1 MIRIGDICPVYFNPL
16 KYEYANKCSY
26 RNCID
31 TEDGIQLQVFC
42 DEGETP
48 TATLNDKL
56 NSTSSDIVFA
66 STKIN
71 EDITMFH
78 AELRPI
84 EGIYTITL
92 EGKES
97 EDFEVCE
104 NAGGILIEYSHKDNN
119 SVFDNIFWM
128 NDSQIIFKMRIQ
140 GGFKPSGISLAV
152 DNEQFVNQK
161 QEIVELYSIPYSTR
175 TLIIGGIEGVPYY
188 IAEMINKILCLSS
201 VKIGKDYYVREG
213 NSVPEL
219 VETIG
224 KKEMFIYSVTLREG
238 TNKISGIGGQK
249 EESVTATGV
258 SFAINN
264 PNDGEVLV
272 YSDDENAF
280 INTNKLDSI

>member
-31 TEDGIQLQVFC
+31 IEDGIQLQVFC

-56 NSTSSDIVFA
+56 NSTSTDIVFV

-71 EDITMFH
+71 EDITMYH
-78 AELRPI
+78 AEVKPI
-84 EGIYTITL
+84 EGVYTITL

-152 DNEQFVNQK
+152 DNEQFVNQR
-161 QEIVELYSIPYSTR
+161 QEIVELYSIPYTTR
-175 TLIIGGIEGVPYY
+175 NLTIGGTEGVPYY
-188 IAEMINKILCLSS
+188 IAEMINRVLCLSF
-201 VKIGKDYYVREG
+201 VRIGGELYVREG
-213 NSVPEL
+213 NSVPE
-219 VETIG
+219 VAETIG
-224 KKEMFIYSVTLREG
+224 KKDMFIYNVTLRPS
-238 TNKISGIGGQK
+238 TNNISGIGGQT
-249 EESVTATGV
+249 EEPTTPTGV
-258 SFAINN
+258 SFAIRN

-272 YSDDENAF
+272 YSEGDNAF
-280 INTNKLDSI
+280 VNTNNLSSM

>member
-1 MIRIGDICPVYFNPL
+1 MIRIGDICPVFFNPL

-42 DEGETP
+42 DEGEKP

-56 NSTSSDIVFA
+56 NSTSTDIVFA

-152 DNEQFVNQK
+152 DNEQFVNQI

-201 VKIGKDYYVREG
+201 VKIGEDYYVREG

-238 TNKISGIGGQK
+238 TNKIAGIGGQK

-258 SFAINN
+258 SFSINN

-272 YSDDENAF
+272 YSDDDNAF

>member
-31 TEDGIQLQVFC
+31 IEDGIQLQVFC

-56 NSTSSDIVFA
+56 NSTSTDIVFV

-71 EDITMFH
+71 EDITMYH
-78 AELRPI
+78 AEVKPS
-84 EGIYTITL
+84 EGVYTITL

-119 SVFDNIFWM
+119 SVFDNIFWL

-152 DNEQFVNQK
+152 DNEQFANQR
-161 QEIVELYSIPYSTR
+161 QEIVELYSIPYTTR
-175 TLIIGGIEGVPYY
+175 NLTIGGTEGVPYY
-188 IAEMINKILCLSS
+188 IAEMINRVLCLSF
-201 VKIGKDYYVREG
+201 VRIGGELYVREG
-213 NSVPEL
+213 NSVPE
-219 VETIG
+219 VAETIG
-224 KKEMFIYSVTLREG
+224 KKDMFIYNVTLRPS
-238 TNKISGIGGQK
+238 TNNISGIGGQT
-249 EESVTATGV
+249 EEPTTPTGV
-258 SFAINN
+258 SFAIRN

-272 YSDDENAF
+272 YSEGDNAF
-280 INTNKLDSI
+280 VNTNNLSSM

>member
-1 MIRIGDICPVYFNPL
+1 MIRLGDICPVYFNPL
-16 KYEYANKCSY
+16 KYEYANECSY
-26 RNCID
+26 RQCID
-31 TEDGIQLQVFC
+31 TQDGIQLQVFC
-42 DEGETP
+42 DEGEIP
-48 TATLNDKL
+48 IARLNDKL
-56 NSTSSDIVFA
+56 NTTSTNIVF
-66 STKIN
+66 SSRQIN
-71 EDITMFH
+71 DDTYMYY
-78 AELRPI
+78 ANVKPS
-84 EGIYTITL
+84 EGVYTITL
-92 EGKES
+92 NGEES
-97 EDFEVCE
+97 EEFEVCE
-104 NAGGILIEYSHKDNN
+104 NAGGILIEYTHKDNN
-119 SVFDNIFWM
+119 SVFDNIFWL
-128 NDSQIIFKMRIQ
+128 DDTQIIFKMRLQ

-161 QEIVELYSIPYSTR
+161 QEVVELYSIPYSTR

-238 TNKISGIGGQK
+238 TNKIAGIGGQK

-272 YSDDENAF
+272 YSDDDNAF